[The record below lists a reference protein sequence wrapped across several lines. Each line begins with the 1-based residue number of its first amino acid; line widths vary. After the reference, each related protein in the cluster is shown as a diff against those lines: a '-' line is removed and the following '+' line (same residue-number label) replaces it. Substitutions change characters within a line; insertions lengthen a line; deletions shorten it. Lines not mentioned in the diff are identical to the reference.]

1 MSISSDTLV
10 EETTQDTQIQVVCQ
24 TSQGQNLPGIGQ
36 TLEEYWS
43 FAGQIPSSL
52 SLPAEHARSLFPPA
66 NAGASQASSY
76 SQRKAARGNWGGFCA
91 HPVHIH
97 DNSSSEQGNS
107 LFHTV
112 HSQEIHVQP
121 YTSTAAKVRHCP
133 SCNNHFKHLDILHTA
148 RIRAGKNLIC
158 TKSICIQ
165 ATVSTWKQQAEEP
178 PWLAS
183 RNPSGS
189 LTLSEFSRHGKPSIC
204 VSPVPTQNATGI
216 QWEAER
222 KGEKKKTT
230 NLLQR
235 LLQSPSDNTHYQG
248 KGLLPREQN
257 SPSKAL
263 LITNPSHSQLQKA
276 AAPAAALLKLQALN
290 TTGNSLIEHRAHLSK
305 GLLPR

>member
-10 EETTQDTQIQVVCQ
+10 EKTTQDTQIQVVCQ

-133 SCNNHFKHLDILHTA
+133 SCNNHFKNLDILHTA

-158 TKSICIQ
+158 TKSICMQ

-222 KGEKKKTT
+222 KGEKKKQPTCFKDSSRVHQTT
-230 NLLQR
+230 PITRAKVCFQESRIAQAKPCLSQTLLT
-235 LLQSPSDNTHYQG
+235 P
-248 KGLLPREQN
+248 N
-257 SPSKAL
+257 SRKQ
-263 LITNPSHSQLQKA
+263 QLQ
-276 AAPAAALLKLQALN
+276 LQHCLN
-290 TTGNSLIEHRAHLSK
+290 FRL
-305 GLLPR
+305 